1 MNAEGTH
8 MTKQPNLHQRLLDL
22 LEKDFDGCE
31 WFIISSN
38 ELMATLNDTISMLKD
53 ADTSFETIKDSVG
66 KIGIGI
72 GNVERCLEG
81 VEDFYN
87 RTVEILYDELPKNKI
102 TH

>member
-1 MNAEGTH
+1 MR
-8 MTKQPNLHQRLLDL
+8 KQQDLHQRLLDL

-38 ELMATLNDTISMLKD
+38 ELMATLHETIAMLKD
-53 ADTSFETIKDSVG
+53 TETSFETIKDSIG

-87 RTVEILYDELPKNKI
+87 RTVEILSHESPNKRE